1 MSNISIATSAVLVDL
16 NISMW
21 TARKLDK
28 AVSKEI
34 DVDKHTTVSGGNYNK
49 HLLAGSGQLARIS
62 KLASEIRDWHTRQT
76 LPWSDT
82 GTRLLPTANL
92 FDYKERLGHYESEF
106 NNAVSE
112 FLVDYPQIVTMMAYN
127 LGRLFDRAEYPDA
140 EQIKAKFGLRHTIMP
155 VPESGD
161 FRVDIADDIKAKM
174 KTDYEDAYAGRLD
187 SAVGDA
193 WSRLHTTLKHMAE
206 RLGGNSKKI
215 FRDSLIDNALELTT
229 LLTKLN
235 ITKDPNLE
243 SARVEL
249 EKTLVGVS
257 AEDLRESSG
266 LRSEVASKVTEIMG
280 KF

>member
-1 MSNISIATSAVLVDL
+1 
-16 NISMW
+16 MW

-106 NNAVSE
+106 DTAVSE

-140 EQIKAKFGLRHTIMP
+140 EQIRAKFGLRHTIMP

>member
-140 EQIKAKFGLRHTIMP
+140 EQIRAKFGLRHTIMP

>member
-1 MSNISIATSAVLVDL
+1 
-16 NISMW
+16 MW

-106 NNAVSE
+106 DNAVSE

>member
-106 NNAVSE
+106 DNAVSE